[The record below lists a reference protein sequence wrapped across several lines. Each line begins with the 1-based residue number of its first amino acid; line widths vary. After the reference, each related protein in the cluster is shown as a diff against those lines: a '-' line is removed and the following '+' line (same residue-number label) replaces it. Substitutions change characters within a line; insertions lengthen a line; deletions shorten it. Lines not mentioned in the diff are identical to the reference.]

1 MPGDR
6 ENIVKL
12 DADHGDVCRF
22 DRSEHDQDNYEL
34 VERNMKDIYLNA
46 LKKGELNRVLLS
58 AGERPGTNP
67 ENVGARNQDLQARLA
82 KLKGSSPLKD
92 VP

>member
-12 DADHGDVCRF
+12 DADHSDVCRF
-22 DRSEHDQDNYEL
+22 DESEHDQDNYEL
-34 VERNMKDIYLNA
+34 VERNMRDVYLNA

-58 AGERPGTNP
+58 NRDD
-67 ENVGARNQDLQARLA
+67 VGARDQDLQARLA

-92 VP
+92 VQ

>member
-12 DADHGDVCRF
+12 DAGHSDACRF
-22 DRSEHDQDNYEL
+22 DGSEHDQDNYEL
-34 VERNMKDIYLNA
+34 VGRNMRDVYLNA

-58 AGERPGTNP
+58 NRDD
-67 ENVGARNQDLQARLA
+67 VGARDQDLQARLA

-92 VP
+92 VQWT